1 MWLASEDTDDY
12 DNHDDHDDYDDHD
25 NRDDQVYFP
34 KVFFSSSES
43 LFSKSIFY

>member
-43 LFSKSIFY
+43 